1 MVWLRTA
8 VYTHRMDESAIERE
22 LVEAQADIVKARAA
36 PVRRRKA
43 VMAARDAGWSKYKI
57 AATLGV
63 KGPTV
68 DSIIESAGREKART

>member
-1 MVWLRTA
+1 
-8 VYTHRMDESAIERE
+8 MDETAIERE
-22 LVEAQADIVKARAA
+22 LIAAQAEVKKAREA
-36 PVRRRKA
+36 PLRRRKA

-68 DSIIESAGREKART
+68 DSIIASAKRETGK